1 MKIPY
6 FILSLVGLWISN
18 LSADY
23 YEDIF
28 ALILILSIG
37 LIHGANDLQI
47 ISVLNRKGVLRMSA
61 AQSLAVYIFSVF
73 AILLIF
79 YQFQNWALFFFLFIS
94 AFHFGE
100 QHFSL
105 LFDRKGFIRLLL
117 FAIYGLEVFLLLFFF
132 NAAESLAVISDI
144 VGYVISYQTL
154 ELSLLVNTILMGLS
168 FLYFGLYTKELRINI
183 LFELLVLAF
192 LSLIFY
198 TATLLWSF
206 AIYFVIW
213 HSVPSIIHQ
222 LHTMYNDLS
231 KGSLFK
237 YVKNGS
243 LYWAMALSA
252 FVLLVFVF
260 NIDVVNY
267 KSYLVYFLAGVTF
280 PHVLVMATLFKDS

>member
-1 MKIPY
+1 M
-6 FILSLVGLWISN
+6 LSLVALWISN

-28 ALILILSIG
+28 ALTLILSIG
-37 LIHGANDLQI
+37 LIHGTNDLQI
-47 ISVLNRKGVLRMSA
+47 ISILNKKGVLRMTA
-61 AQSLAVYIFSVF
+61 TQSIIVYILSIF

-79 YQFQNWALFFFLFIS
+79 YQFQNWALFFFLLIS

-105 LFDRKGFIRLLL
+105 LFDRKGIIRLLL
-117 FAIYGLEVFLLLFFF
+117 FVIYGLEVFLLLFFF
-132 NAAESLAVISDI
+132 NAAESLQVISDI
-144 VGYVISYQTL
+144 VGYQITYQTL
-154 ELSLLVNTILMGLS
+154 EFGVLINTGLMCIS

-183 LFELLVLAF
+183 LFEFLVLGF

-222 LHTMYNDLS
+222 LKTMYNDLS
-231 KGSLFK
+231 KGSLLK
-237 YVKNGS
+237 YLKNGS
-243 LYWAMALSA
+243 LYWALALST
-252 FVLLVFVF
+252 FLILVFVF

-267 KSYLVYFLAGVTF
+267 KSYLVYFLAGITF